1 MAASPIHFHD
11 HLFLRGKYGL
21 KKKLPAV
28 PGTEGSGTV
37 IATGGGLVARALQG
51 RRVACAAKPDGD
63 GPWADYM
70 VTSANLCLPLRSQ
83 ITFEEGATILGNPL
97 TAWAFIEIAKRGGH
111 RAIVQSAAAGT
122 LGRMVLKLATRFGIP
137 VINIIRSAEQ
147 AQLLK
152 SAGASYILD
161 SSADGFP
168 ERLKELSRQ
177 LHATLAFD
185 PVSGESTGRFLDA
198 MPNGSRIIVYG
209 ALSDRPCQIKWESL
223 CFEAKHVEGFWLL
236 RWMSDATLAK
246 RVMALGRIQMLVTSD
261 FTTDIRGRFT
271 FDQAAEALDASLTQM
286 GGKMLFVPSHQ
297 ASEWS
302 TRTAPVIPAESRS
315 TK

>member
-1 MAASPIHFHD
+1 MTGMRGSTLVGRMRALRLHAYGEAPYSISCEEIETPRPSRGEVLVKMAASPIHFHD

-168 ERLKELSRQ
+168 ERLKEL
-177 LHATLAFD
+177 
-185 PVSGESTGRFLDA
+185 
-198 MPNGSRIIVYG
+198 
-209 ALSDRPCQIKWESL
+209 
-223 CFEAKHVEGFWLL
+223 
-236 RWMSDATLAK
+236 
-246 RVMALGRIQMLVTSD
+246 
-261 FTTDIRGRFT
+261 
-271 FDQAAEALDASLTQM
+271 
-286 GGKMLFVPSHQ
+286 
-297 ASEWS
+297 
-302 TRTAPVIPAESRS
+302 
-315 TK
+315 